1 MDLQQSSRWD
11 MKPMGLKF
19 GTDGVRGL
27 ALDELEPEWVAKL
40 GLATAQVTGIE
51 TFAIGIDGRE
61 TGPIFAQALASG
73 FREAGSSYEYMGVVP
88 TPAIAH
94 ISSIDKF
101 GGAVISASHN
111 QAEYNGIKFFLPG
124 GKKLPDDE
132 QSKIEIIL
140 QEECA
145 TPKFIK
151 KLLPASLRGDLM
163 QSWLTLLRNSVLSP
177 NLGNLLV
184 VVDSANGAASAFAPQ
199 LFKELGAQVISIHDK
214 PNGRNINLNSG
225 STNMGDLTRT
235 VKDTS
240 ADLGIA
246 FDGDADRALAV
257 DSEGEIIDGDHLMAI
272 FANDMNDRG
281 VLRDETAVVSVM
293 TNLGFHL
300 AMKELNIN
308 THVTP
313 VGDRHISQALQKNNW
328 SLGGEQSGHI
338 IFPDIAT
345 TGDGILTA
353 LQILDVLKR
362 SEKTSKELSQSSMQK
377 SPQSL
382 RAVTLP
388 IIETEIISEMKPFID
403 EIERSLGDTGRVLV
417 RLSGTEPI
425 LRIMVEAPMQKQVD
439 AYAKQLVEI
448 AEKIL
453 STSK

>member
-1 MDLQQSSRWD
+1 
-11 MKPMGLKF
+11 MGLKF

-40 GLATAQVTGIE
+40 GSATAQVTGIK

-73 FREAGSSYEYMGVVP
+73 FGEVGSSYEYMGVAP

-94 ISSIDKF
+94 ISATSKF

-124 GKKLPDDE
+124 GKKLSDQQ
-132 QSKIEIIL
+132 QSQIESTL
-140 QEECA
+140 QEECS

-151 KLLPASLRGDLM
+151 EVLPSSLRDDLLE
-163 QSWLTLLRNSVLSP
+163 SWLTSLRNSILSP
-177 NLGNLLV
+177 NFDDLLI
-184 VVDSANGAASAFAPQ
+184 VVDSANGAASAFASQ
-199 LFKELGAQVISIHDK
+199 LFKKLGANVISIHDK
-214 PNGRNINLNSG
+214 PNGKNINLKSG
-225 STNMGDLTRT
+225 STNMDELVRT
-235 VKDTS
+235 VKDTR

-257 DSEGEIIDGDHLMAI
+257 DGDGEIIDGDHLTAI

-281 VLRDETAVVSVM
+281 VLRDETTVVSVM

-300 AMKELNIN
+300 AMKEQKIN
-308 THVTP
+308 THITP
-313 VGDRHISQALQKNNW
+313 VGDRHILQALQKNNW

-353 LQILDVLKR
+353 LQLLDVLKR
-362 SEKTSKELSQSSMQK
+362 SGRTCKELSQSSMQK

-388 IIETEIISEMKPFID
+388 MIGTEIISEMEPFID

-417 RLSGTEPI
+417 RISGTEPI

-439 AYAKQLVEI
+439 AYAQQLVEI

-453 STSK
+453 STGK

>member
-1 MDLQQSSRWD
+1 
-11 MKPMGLKF
+11 MGLKF

-40 GLATAQVTGIE
+40 GSATAQVTGIK

-73 FREAGSSYEYMGVVP
+73 FGEVGSSYEYMGVAP

-94 ISSIDKF
+94 ISATSKF

-124 GKKLPDDE
+124 GKKLSDDQ
-132 QSKIEIIL
+132 QSQIERTL
-140 QEECA
+140 QEECS

-151 KLLPASLRGDLM
+151 EVLPSSLRDDLLE
-163 QSWLTLLRNSVLSP
+163 SWLTSLRNSILSP
-177 NLGNLLV
+177 NFDDLLI
-184 VVDSANGAASAFAPQ
+184 VVDSANGAASAFASQ
-199 LFKELGAQVISIHDK
+199 LFKKLGANVISIHDK
-214 PNGRNINLNSG
+214 PNGKNINLKSG
-225 STNMGDLTRT
+225 STNMDELVRT
-235 VKDTS
+235 VKDTR

-257 DSEGEIIDGDHLMAI
+257 DGDGEIIDGDHLTAI

-281 VLRDETAVVSVM
+281 ILRDETTVVSVM

-300 AMKELNIN
+300 AMKEQKIN
-308 THVTP
+308 THITP
-313 VGDRHISQALQKNNW
+313 VGDRHILQALQKNNW

-353 LQILDVLKR
+353 LQLLDVLKR
-362 SEKTSKELSQSSMQK
+362 SGRTCKELSQSSMQK

-388 IIETEIISEMKPFID
+388 MIGTEIVSEMEPFID
-403 EIERSLGDTGRVLV
+403 EIERSLGDAGRVLV
-417 RLSGTEPI
+417 RISGTEPI

-439 AYAKQLVEI
+439 AYAQQLVEI
-448 AEKIL
+448 AEKII
-453 STSK
+453 STGK

>member
-1 MDLQQSSRWD
+1 
-11 MKPMGLKF
+11 MGLKF

-40 GLATAQVTGIE
+40 GSATAQVTGIK

-61 TGPIFAQALASG
+61 TGLIFAQALASG
-73 FREAGSSYEYMGVVP
+73 FGEVGSSYEYMGVAP

-94 ISSIDKF
+94 ISATSKF

-124 GKKLPDDE
+124 GKKLSDQQ
-132 QSKIEIIL
+132 QSQIESTL
-140 QEECA
+140 QEECS
-145 TPKFIK
+145 TPKFIEEV
-151 KLLPASLRGDLM
+151 LPSSLRDDLLE
-163 QSWLTLLRNSVLSP
+163 SWLTSLRNSILSP
-177 NLGNLLV
+177 NFDDLLI
-184 VVDSANGAASAFAPQ
+184 VVDSANGAASAFASQ
-199 LFKELGAQVISIHDK
+199 LFKKLGANVISIHDK
-214 PNGRNINLNSG
+214 PNGKNINLKSG
-225 STNMGDLTRT
+225 STNMDELVRT
-235 VKDTS
+235 VKDTR

-257 DSEGEIIDGDHLMAI
+257 DGDGEIIDGDHLTAI

-281 VLRDETAVVSVM
+281 VLRDETTVVSVM

-300 AMKELNIN
+300 AMKEQKIN
-308 THVTP
+308 THITP
-313 VGDRHISQALQKNNW
+313 VGDRHILQALQKNNW

-353 LQILDVLKR
+353 LQLLDVLKR
-362 SEKTSKELSQSSMQK
+362 SGRTCKELSQSSMQK

-388 IIETEIISEMKPFID
+388 MIGTEIISEMEPFID

-417 RLSGTEPI
+417 RISGTEPI

-439 AYAKQLVEI
+439 AYAQQLVEI
-448 AEKIL
+448 AEKII
-453 STSK
+453 STGK

>member
-1 MDLQQSSRWD
+1 
-11 MKPMGLKF
+11 MGLKF

-40 GLATAQVTGIE
+40 GSATAQVTGIK

-61 TGPIFAQALASG
+61 TGLIFAQALASG
-73 FREAGSSYEYMGVVP
+73 FGEVGSSYEYMGVAP

-94 ISSIDKF
+94 ISATSKF

-124 GKKLPDDE
+124 GKKLSDQQ
-132 QSKIEIIL
+132 QSQIESTL
-140 QEECA
+140 QEECS
-145 TPKFIK
+145 TPKFIEEV
-151 KLLPASLRGDLM
+151 LPSSLRDDLLE
-163 QSWLTLLRNSVLSP
+163 SWLTSLRNSILSP
-177 NLGNLLV
+177 NFDDFLI
-184 VVDSANGAASAFAPQ
+184 VVDSANGAASAFASQ
-199 LFKELGAQVISIHDK
+199 LFKKLGANVISIHDK
-214 PNGRNINLNSG
+214 PNGKNINLKSG
-225 STNMGDLTRT
+225 STNMDELVRT
-235 VKDTS
+235 VKDTR

-257 DSEGEIIDGDHLMAI
+257 DGDGEIIDGDHLTAI

-281 VLRDETAVVSVM
+281 VLRDETTVVSVM

-300 AMKELNIN
+300 AMKEQKIN
-308 THVTP
+308 THITP
-313 VGDRHISQALQKNNW
+313 VGDRHILQALQKNNW

-353 LQILDVLKR
+353 LQLLDVLKR
-362 SEKTSKELSQSSMQK
+362 SGRTCKELSQSSMQK

-388 IIETEIISEMKPFID
+388 MIGTEIISEMEPFID

-417 RLSGTEPI
+417 RISGTEPI

-439 AYAKQLVEI
+439 AYAQQLVEI

-453 STSK
+453 STGK

>member
-1 MDLQQSSRWD
+1 

-40 GLATAQVTGIE
+40 GSATAQVTGIK

-61 TGPIFAQALASG
+61 TGPVFAQALASG
-73 FREAGSSYEYMGVVP
+73 FGEAGSSYEYMGVAP

-94 ISSIDKF
+94 ISATSKF

-124 GKKLPDDE
+124 GKKLSDRQ
-132 QSKIEIIL
+132 QSQIETTL
-140 QEECA
+140 QEECS

-151 KLLPASLRGDLM
+151 EVLPSSLRDDLLE
-163 QSWLTLLRNSVLSP
+163 SWLTSLRNSILSP
-177 NLGNLLV
+177 NFDDLLI
-184 VVDSANGAASAFAPQ
+184 VVDSANGAASAFASQ
-199 LFKELGAQVISIHDK
+199 LFKKLGANVISIHDK
-214 PNGRNINLNSG
+214 PNGKNINLNSG
-225 STNMGDLTRT
+225 STNMDELIRT
-235 VKDTS
+235 VKDTG

-257 DSEGEIIDGDHLMAI
+257 DGDGEVIDGDHLTAI

-281 VLRDETAVVSVM
+281 VLRDETTVVSVM

-300 AMKELNIN
+300 AMKEQKIN
-308 THVTP
+308 THITP
-313 VGDRHISQALQKNNW
+313 VGDRHILQALQKNNW

-338 IFPDIAT
+338 IFPDIST

-353 LQILDVLKR
+353 LQLLDILKR
-362 SEKTSKELSQSSMQK
+362 SGKTSKELSQSSMQK

-382 RAVTLP
+382 RAVALP
-388 IIETEIISEMKPFID
+388 MIGTEIVSEMEPFID
-403 EIERSLGDTGRVLV
+403 EIERSLGNTGRVLV

-425 LRIMVEAPMQKQVD
+425 LRIMVEAPIQKQVD
-439 AYAKQLVEI
+439 AYAQQLVEI

>member
-1 MDLQQSSRWD
+1 

-40 GLATAQVTGIE
+40 GSATAQVTGIK

-61 TGPIFAQALASG
+61 TGLIFAQALASG
-73 FREAGSSYEYMGVVP
+73 FGEVGSSYEYMGVAP

-94 ISSIDKF
+94 ISATSKF

-124 GKKLPDDE
+124 GKKLSDQQ
-132 QSKIEIIL
+132 QSQIESTL
-140 QEECA
+140 QEECS

-151 KLLPASLRGDLM
+151 EVLPSSLRDDLLE
-163 QSWLTLLRNSVLSP
+163 SWLTSLRNSILSP
-177 NLGNLLV
+177 NFDDLLI
-184 VVDSANGAASAFAPQ
+184 VVDSANGAASAFASQ
-199 LFKELGAQVISIHDK
+199 LFKKLGANVISIHDK
-214 PNGRNINLNSG
+214 PNGKNINLKSG
-225 STNMGDLTRT
+225 STNMDELIRT
-235 VKDTS
+235 VKDTR

-257 DSEGEIIDGDHLMAI
+257 DGDGEIIDGDHLTAI

-281 VLRDETAVVSVM
+281 VLRDETTVVSVM

-300 AMKELNIN
+300 AMKEQKIN
-308 THVTP
+308 THITP
-313 VGDRHISQALQKNNW
+313 VGDRHILQALQKNNW

-353 LQILDVLKR
+353 LQLLDVLKR
-362 SEKTSKELSQSSMQK
+362 SGRTCKELSQSSMQK

-388 IIETEIISEMKPFID
+388 MIGTEIISEMEPFID

-417 RLSGTEPI
+417 RISGTEPI

-439 AYAKQLVEI
+439 AYAQQLVEI

-453 STSK
+453 STGK

>member
-1 MDLQQSSRWD
+1 

-40 GLATAQVTGIE
+40 GSATAQVTGIK

-61 TGPIFAQALASG
+61 TGLIFAQALASG
-73 FREAGSSYEYMGVVP
+73 FGEVGSSYEYMGVAP

-94 ISSIDKF
+94 ISATSKF

-124 GKKLPDDE
+124 GKKLSDQQ
-132 QSKIEIIL
+132 QSQIESTL
-140 QEECA
+140 QEECS

-151 KLLPASLRGDLM
+151 EVLPSSLRDDLLE
-163 QSWLTLLRNSVLSP
+163 SWLTSLRNSILSP
-177 NLGNLLV
+177 NFDDFLI
-184 VVDSANGAASAFAPQ
+184 VVDSANGAASAFASQ
-199 LFKELGAQVISIHDK
+199 LFKKLGANVISIHDK
-214 PNGRNINLNSG
+214 PNGKNINLKSG
-225 STNMGDLTRT
+225 STNMDELIRT
-235 VKDTS
+235 VKDTR

-257 DSEGEIIDGDHLMAI
+257 DGDGEIIDGDHLTAI

-281 VLRDETAVVSVM
+281 VLRDETTVVSVM

-300 AMKELNIN
+300 AMKEQKIN
-308 THVTP
+308 THITP
-313 VGDRHISQALQKNNW
+313 VGDRHILQALQKNNW

-353 LQILDVLKR
+353 LQLLDVLKR
-362 SEKTSKELSQSSMQK
+362 SGRTCKELSQSSMQK

-388 IIETEIISEMKPFID
+388 MIGTEIISEMEPFID

-417 RLSGTEPI
+417 RISGTEPI

-439 AYAKQLVEI
+439 AYAQQLVEI

-453 STSK
+453 STGK

>member
-1 MDLQQSSRWD
+1 
-11 MKPMGLKF
+11 MGLKF

-40 GLATAQVTGIE
+40 GSATAQVTGIK

-61 TGPIFAQALASG
+61 TGLIFAQALASG
-73 FREAGSSYEYMGVVP
+73 FGEVGSSYEYMGVAP

-94 ISSIDKF
+94 ISATSKF

-124 GKKLPDDE
+124 GKKLSDQQ
-132 QSKIEIIL
+132 QSQIESTL
-140 QEECA
+140 QEECS
-145 TPKFIK
+145 TPKFIEEV
-151 KLLPASLRGDLM
+151 LPSSLRDDLLE
-163 QSWLTLLRNSVLSP
+163 SWLTSLRNSILSP
-177 NLGNLLV
+177 NFDDFLI
-184 VVDSANGAASAFAPQ
+184 VVDSANGAASAFASQ
-199 LFKELGAQVISIHDK
+199 LFKKLGANVISIHDK
-214 PNGRNINLNSG
+214 PNGKNINLKSG
-225 STNMGDLTRT
+225 STNMDELIRT
-235 VKDTS
+235 VKDTR

-257 DSEGEIIDGDHLMAI
+257 DGDGEIIDGDHLTAI

-281 VLRDETAVVSVM
+281 VLRDETTVVSVM

-300 AMKELNIN
+300 AMKEQKIN
-308 THVTP
+308 THITP
-313 VGDRHISQALQKNNW
+313 VGDRHILQALQKNNW

-353 LQILDVLKR
+353 LQLLDVLKR
-362 SEKTSKELSQSSMQK
+362 SGRTCKELSQSSMQK

-388 IIETEIISEMKPFID
+388 MIGTEIISEMEPFID

-417 RLSGTEPI
+417 RISGTEPI

-439 AYAKQLVEI
+439 AYAQQLVEI

-453 STSK
+453 STGK

>member
-1 MDLQQSSRWD
+1 

-27 ALDELEPEWVAKL
+27 ALDKLEPEWVAKL
-40 GLATAQVTGIE
+40 GSATAQVTGIK

-61 TGPIFAQALASG
+61 TGPIFSQALASG
-73 FREAGSSYEYMGVVP
+73 FGEVGSSYEYMGVAP

-94 ISSIDKF
+94 ISATSKF

-124 GKKLPDDE
+124 GKKLSDE
-132 QSKIEIIL
+132 QQSQIEVTL
-140 QEECA
+140 QEECS

-151 KLLPASLRGDLM
+151 EVLPSSLRDDLLE
-163 QSWLTLLRNSVLSP
+163 SWLTSLRNSILSP
-177 NLGNLLV
+177 NFDDLLI
-184 VVDSANGAASAFAPQ
+184 VVDSANGAASAFASQ
-199 LFKELGAQVISIHDK
+199 LFKKLGANVISIHDK
-214 PNGRNINLNSG
+214 PNGKNINLKSG
-225 STNMGDLTRT
+225 STNMDELIRT
-235 VKDTS
+235 VKDTR

-257 DSEGEIIDGDHLMAI
+257 DGDGEIIDGDHLTAI

-281 VLRDETAVVSVM
+281 VLRDETTVVSVM

-300 AMKELNIN
+300 AMKEQKIN
-308 THVTP
+308 THITP
-313 VGDRHISQALQKNNW
+313 VGDRHILQALQKNNW

-353 LQILDVLKR
+353 LQLLDVLKR
-362 SEKTSKELSQSSMQK
+362 SGRTCKELSQSSMQK

-388 IIETEIISEMKPFID
+388 MIGTEIISEMEPFID

-417 RLSGTEPI
+417 RISGTEPI

-439 AYAKQLVEI
+439 AYAQQLVEI

-453 STSK
+453 STGK

>member
-1 MDLQQSSRWD
+1 
-11 MKPMGLKF
+11 MGLKF

-40 GLATAQVTGIE
+40 GSATAQVTGIK

-73 FREAGSSYEYMGVVP
+73 FGEVGSSYEYMGVAP

-94 ISSIDKF
+94 ISATSKF

-124 GKKLPDDE
+124 GKKLSDQQ
-132 QSKIEIIL
+132 QSQIESTL
-140 QEECA
+140 QEECS

-151 KLLPASLRGDLM
+151 EVLPSSLRDDLLE
-163 QSWLTLLRNSVLSP
+163 SWLTSLRNSILSP
-177 NLGNLLV
+177 NFDDLLI
-184 VVDSANGAASAFAPQ
+184 VVDSANGAASAFASQ
-199 LFKELGAQVISIHDK
+199 LFKKLGANVISIHDK
-214 PNGRNINLNSG
+214 PNGKNINLKSG
-225 STNMGDLTRT
+225 STNMDELVRT
-235 VKDTS
+235 VKDTR

-257 DSEGEIIDGDHLMAI
+257 DGDGEIIDGDHLTAI

-281 VLRDETAVVSVM
+281 VLRDETTVVSVM

-300 AMKELNIN
+300 AMKEQKIN
-308 THVTP
+308 THITP
-313 VGDRHISQALQKNNW
+313 VGDRHILQALQKNNW

-353 LQILDVLKR
+353 LQLLDVLKR
-362 SEKTSKELSQSSMQK
+362 SGRTCKELSQSSMQK

-388 IIETEIISEMKPFID
+388 MIGTEIVSEMEPFID

-417 RLSGTEPI
+417 RISGTEPI

-439 AYAKQLVEI
+439 AYAQQLVEI
-448 AEKIL
+448 AEKII
-453 STSK
+453 STGK

>member
-1 MDLQQSSRWD
+1 
-11 MKPMGLKF
+11 
-19 GTDGVRGL
+19 
-27 ALDELEPEWVAKL
+27 
-40 GLATAQVTGIE
+40 
-51 TFAIGIDGRE
+51 
-61 TGPIFAQALASG
+61 
-73 FREAGSSYEYMGVVP
+73 
-88 TPAIAH
+88 
-94 ISSIDKF
+94 
-101 GGAVISASHN
+101 
-111 QAEYNGIKFFLPG
+111 
-124 GKKLPDDE
+124 
-132 QSKIEIIL
+132 
-140 QEECA
+140 
-145 TPKFIK
+145 
-151 KLLPASLRGDLM
+151 
-163 QSWLTLLRNSVLSP
+163 
-177 NLGNLLV
+177 
-184 VVDSANGAASAFAPQ
+184 
-199 LFKELGAQVISIHDK
+199 
-214 PNGRNINLNSG
+214 
-225 STNMGDLTRT
+225 
-235 VKDTS
+235 
-240 ADLGIA
+240 
-246 FDGDADRALAV
+246 
-257 DSEGEIIDGDHLMAI
+257 
-272 FANDMNDRG
+272 MNDRG

-313 VGDRHISQALQKNNW
+313 VGARHISQALQKNNW

>member
-1 MDLQQSSRWD
+1 

-40 GLATAQVTGIE
+40 GSATAQVTGIK

-61 TGPIFAQALASG
+61 TGLIFAQALASG
-73 FREAGSSYEYMGVVP
+73 FGEVGSSYEYMGVAP

-94 ISSIDKF
+94 ISATSKF

-124 GKKLPDDE
+124 GKKLSDQQ
-132 QSKIEIIL
+132 QSQIESTL
-140 QEECA
+140 QEECS
-145 TPKFIK
+145 TPKFIEEV
-151 KLLPASLRGDLM
+151 LPSSLRDDLLE
-163 QSWLTLLRNSVLSP
+163 SWLTSLRNSILSP
-177 NLGNLLV
+177 NFDDFLI
-184 VVDSANGAASAFAPQ
+184 VVDSANGAASAFASQ
-199 LFKELGAQVISIHDK
+199 LFKKLGANVISIHDK
-214 PNGRNINLNSG
+214 PNGKNINLKSG
-225 STNMGDLTRT
+225 STNMDELIRT
-235 VKDTS
+235 VKDTR

-257 DSEGEIIDGDHLMAI
+257 DGDGEIIDGDHLTAI

-281 VLRDETAVVSVM
+281 VLRDETTVVSVM

-300 AMKELNIN
+300 AMKEQKIN
-308 THVTP
+308 THITP
-313 VGDRHISQALQKNNW
+313 VGDRHILQALQKNNW

-353 LQILDVLKR
+353 LQLLDVLKR
-362 SEKTSKELSQSSMQK
+362 SGRTCKELSQSSMQK

-388 IIETEIISEMKPFID
+388 MIGTEIISEMEPFID

-417 RLSGTEPI
+417 RISGTEPI

-439 AYAKQLVEI
+439 AYAQQLVEI

-453 STSK
+453 STGK

>member
-1 MDLQQSSRWD
+1 
-11 MKPMGLKF
+11 MGLKF

-40 GLATAQVTGIE
+40 GSATAQVTGIK

-61 TGPIFAQALASG
+61 TGLIFAQALASG
-73 FREAGSSYEYMGVVP
+73 FGEVGSSYEYMGVAP

-94 ISSIDKF
+94 ISATSKF

-124 GKKLPDDE
+124 GKKLSDQQ
-132 QSKIEIIL
+132 QSQIESTL
-140 QEECA
+140 QEECS

-151 KLLPASLRGDLM
+151 EVLPSSLRDDLLE
-163 QSWLTLLRNSVLSP
+163 SWLTSLRNSILSP
-177 NLGNLLV
+177 NFDDFLI
-184 VVDSANGAASAFAPQ
+184 VVDSANGAASAFASQ
-199 LFKELGAQVISIHDK
+199 LFKKLGANVISIHDK
-214 PNGRNINLNSG
+214 PNGKNINLKSG
-225 STNMGDLTRT
+225 STNMDELIRT
-235 VKDTS
+235 VKDTR

-257 DSEGEIIDGDHLMAI
+257 DGDGEIIDGDHLTAI

-281 VLRDETAVVSVM
+281 VLRDETTVVSVM

-300 AMKELNIN
+300 AMKEQKIN
-308 THVTP
+308 THITP
-313 VGDRHISQALQKNNW
+313 VGDRHILQALQKNNW

-353 LQILDVLKR
+353 LQLLDVLKR
-362 SEKTSKELSQSSMQK
+362 SGRTCKELSQSSMQK

-388 IIETEIISEMKPFID
+388 MIGTEIISEMEPFID

-417 RLSGTEPI
+417 RISGTEPI

-439 AYAKQLVEI
+439 AYAQQLVEI

-453 STSK
+453 STGK